1 MWTVLIYSVPTT
13 LLVLY
18 AYVMGRKLGA
28 RLWPRTHAERAPVV
42 VEPKALPSTWTALS
56 APDITDN
63 ETINV
68 YVRRGISRI
77 PIGNVSISDTT
88 FDDKLLDL
96 MAAAESK
103 AGTMNSSLVKWDDEE
118 TATPKDL
125 QILRDQL
132 ANSKNREE
140 IWKKKFQAECVRSR
154 Y

>member
-1 MWTVLIYSVPTT
+1 MFTVLTYSIPTT

-18 AYVMGRKLGA
+18 AYVMGRKHGA
-28 RLWPRTHAERAPVV
+28 RLWPRTRAESAPVV
-42 VEPKALPSTWTALS
+42 AEPKALPSTWTALS